1 MFLRHLP
8 QTLLLLT
15 PAFFTACQSAPASA
29 PPAAAPGA
37 AVQTVATTTAATTPS
52 AAPVAAAEAEVAE
65 DTSADSVNQEYATYF
80 VVVADTS
87 RSYPALRRRM
97 LGLSRQYAVPVDTLG
112 RYFNA
117 QKNRIILPENDE
129 DEMYAGEYYPRRYP
143 SHTLSLEYLNEYQE
157 PAGAQTMALVTGI
170 YEKEA
175 SADSALAVLGQAD
188 TKVFKLKS
196 RIYVGCMH

>member
-8 QTLLLLT
+8 QTLILLT
-15 PAFFTACQSAPASA
+15 PVFFTACQSAPASA
-29 PPAAAPGA
+29 PPAAA
-37 AVQTVATTTAATTPS
+37 
-52 AAPVAAAEAEVAE
+52 APVAAVRTVAAPAPSAVTVTTDAAEVSE
-65 DTSADSVNQEYATYF
+65 ETPADSASQEYATYF

-97 LGLSRQYAVPVDTLG
+97 LGLSRQYALGIDTLG
-112 RYFNA
+112 RYFNV

-129 DEMYAGEYYPRRYP
+129 DEMYAGEYYPRRFP
-143 SHTLSLEYLNEYQE
+143 SHSLSLEYLNEYQE

-170 YEKEA
+170 YQQEA
-175 SADSALAVLGQAD
+175 SADSALAVLGRAD
-188 TKVFKLKS
+188 EKVFKLKS